1 MSDTPARQDG
11 DPGAIQRQAERIR
24 ASGTLGRSGLI
35 RRLFD
40 FLVDCAEQGRVPKEI
55 EVAID
60 GFGKD
65 AGFDSSQDALVRVYV
80 HKLRRK
86 LDEFYAS
93 AGRRETFR
101 IAIPRGEYRLV
112 VLPAHEAPAELI
124 AALPP
129 APETGPARWFG
140 LRRREWLGLGAIG
153 VLAAL
158 VIVQWAGLGL
168 PRSGDAELR
177 AVRAS
182 SVWAPLLDDD
192 LPIEIVLG
200 DYYIFGEHGATTQ
213 VDRLVRDFNINSRE
227 DLEQR
232 MQARPDLA
240 QRYEDLNLGYLPT
253 SSAYALREVLPVLVG
268 SGKRVSV
275 TLASELDPTAFKTS
289 HVVYIG
295 YLSALGMLQEIVFA
309 GSRFSIGASFDELI
323 DLTTGTAYV
332 SEAGGPIKDAVRYRD
347 YAYFSTFKGPNGN
360 QHVIIAGTRDT
371 AVMQTAEVL
380 SGSRKLAELSGRA
393 GKASSFE
400 ALYEVYSVNRTN
412 IESRLLVA
420 TALDTKAIWNED
432 GGLQATA
439 AALSVPAPAPA
450 PLVPA
455 VGAKPELRSQS
466 ARSSAN
472 NGLLR

>member
-1 MSDTPARQDG
+1 MSNIPAQQEG
-11 DPGAIQRQAERIR
+11 DPGVIQRQAERIR
-24 ASGTLGRSGLI
+24 ASGMLGRSGLI
-35 RRLFD
+35 RRLFE
-40 FLVDCAEQGRVPKEI
+40 FLVECAEQGRVPKEI

-93 AGRRETFR
+93 AGRTEAQR

-112 VLPAHEAPAELI
+112 VLPAHEPVAGPVAVLQPPVLTGF
-124 AALPP
+124 AAW
-129 APETGPARWFG
+129 RG
-140 LRRREWLGLGAIG
+140 LGRRDWLGLGAIG
-153 VLAAL
+153 VLLAL
-158 VIVQWAGLGL
+158 LLVQWAGLGL
-168 PRSGDAELR
+168 VTTGDPELR
-177 AVRAS
+177 AVRS
-182 SVWAPLLDDD
+182 SSIWSPLLDDD

-200 DYYIFGEHGATTQ
+200 DYYIFGEHGASKQ
-213 VDRLVRDFNINSRE
+213 VNRLVRDFDINSRE

-232 MQARPDLA
+232 LQANPDMA

-268 SGKRVSV
+268 SGKRVTV
-275 TLASELDPTAFKTS
+275 TLASELDPAAFKTS

-393 GKASSFE
+393 GKATSFE

-420 TALDTKAIWNED
+420 TELDTKAIWNEAD
-432 GGLQATA
+432 GDLQATA
-439 AALSVPAPAPA
+439 AAVSVPAPSS
-450 PLVPA
+450 LVPP
-455 VGAKPELRSQS
+455 VGANPDVRSQRV
-466 ARSSAN
+466 RSSAN
-472 NGLLR
+472 SGLLR